1 MQLSCELRVISSF
14 PTPLGLQ
21 TFLCPCDRCVTWL
34 SASLSSSATTEQ
46 LQVKIL
52 GLFGA
57 VMVEGGSGYL

>member
-46 LQVKIL
+46 LRVKI
-52 GLFGA
+52 LFGA